1 MKPVAFLYTTE
12 QGNGAKYLSFSP
24 PEAQDPDQLA
34 EQEVCIDELYTAD
47 QLREAQVKVLREA
60 AEMIRCKRN
69 VGDVFLAEAE
79 LIRVADELEK
89 ADAIR
94 GLA

>member
-1 MKPVAFLYTTE
+1 MTPDLPPLPE
-12 QGNGAKYLSFSP
+12 QAGWAVEMHGVLALFATNAEKAAGFSP
-24 PEAQDPDQLA
+24 GASTP
-34 EQEVCIDELYTAD
+34 IYTAD

-60 AEMIRCKRN
+60 RDRMAVTNELN
-69 VGDVFLAEAE
+69 PLAFLD
-79 LIRVADELEK
+79 RMADELEK

>member
-1 MKPVAFLYTTE
+1 MSASIEPVAWMFDEEGFTTE
-12 QGNGAKYLSFSP
+12 
-24 PEAQDPDQLA
+24 PDQGGTP
-34 EQEVCIDELYTAD
+34 LYTAD

-60 AEMIRCKRN
+60 ADNI
-69 VGDVFLAEAE
+69 EADGVAAFRRE
-79 LIRVADELEK
+79 LRRMADELEK

>member
-1 MKPVAFLYTTE
+1 MKPIAYMGHYDTDNIREAGCVVTRDKDDLKF
-12 QGNGAKYLSFSP
+12 QRNGK
-24 PEAQDPDQLA
+24 PDR
-34 EQEVCIDELYTAD
+34 IDELYTAD

-60 AEMIRCKRN
+60 ADNI
-69 VGDVFLAEAE
+69 EADGVAAFRRE
-79 LIRVADELEK
+79 LRRMADELEK